1 MSSQSPA
8 RSRRAKASSESF
20 AGLIAGSFII
30 AALAE
35 EWRVTALNGSQSD
48 KSGAG
53 HFGGEDAFA
62 FGHDSHHSV
71 SAGADV
77 ASLVPDGA
85 SRPVWDGGAEAT
97 AAPEF
102 ASLWSELTAAAPADR
117 EDAAV
122 VLAHHHAGWL
132 ITHA

>member
-8 RSRRAKASSESF
+8 RLRRAKASSESF
-20 AGLIAGSFII
+20 AGLIVGSFII
-30 AALAE
+30 ATLAE
-35 EWRVTALNGSQSD
+35 EWRVTAQNGSQSE
-48 KSGAG
+48 KGEAG

-62 FGHDSHHSV
+62 FGHDGHHSV
-71 SAGADV
+71 SAEAGV

-85 SRPVWDGGAEAT
+85 ARPVWDGGSEAP
-97 AAPEF
+97 AAAEF
-102 ASLWSELTAAAPADR
+102 AGVSVEGIAAAPTDR

-122 VLAHHHAGWL
+122 VVAHHHAGWL